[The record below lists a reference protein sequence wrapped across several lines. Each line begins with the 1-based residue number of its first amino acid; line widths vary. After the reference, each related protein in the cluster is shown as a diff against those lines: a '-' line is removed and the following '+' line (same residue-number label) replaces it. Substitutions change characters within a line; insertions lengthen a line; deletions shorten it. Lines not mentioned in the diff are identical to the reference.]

1 MPGNERF
8 IKLSVVKIFRFF
20 QVFPCLFGVLG
31 TFSSKFASNSRVGG
45 LNISCDT
52 FAKTFWLFVK
62 PGMFIF
68 VSSYEEIK
76 S

>member
-1 MPGNERF
+1 MKDSF

-20 QVFPCLFGVLG
+20 SGFGVLG

-45 LNISCDT
+45 LNISCGT

-62 PGMFIF
+62 PAMFIF